1 MFRYS
6 LSKSPGSKSPRRK
19 SPGSKSPGKF
29 ILFIMVCATLGGCL
43 ADNGP
48 IVQVVPRLVL
58 APQNPRFQAVN
69 FIPPVSGSILVK
81 WNRSI
86 ADTQL
91 NFKGYFVKLWT
102 SDTIG
107 VIQGDPDNLDTLI
120 DSVRINR
127 IGSRIPDTF
136 YTFTQSKLGSS
147 IPIGRYTVVVYGV
160 KANDSGTLSQDSSMY
175 SALFDPRPLLD
186 PTNLRATSLGPT
198 QIGLRWTPSPDDSSS
213 RFFRYVIY
221 YRDTTKNDTGHVIA
235 LDQKAAT
242 ITDTNGVKFGWDD
255 STAIVNVP
263 GVTPQNGTTTEWPY
277 QFWIKSQ
284 RIDSTFF
291 YGSDTNEVVWA
302 GAERV
307 PRNGNDSSA
316 GNQGYLRVKHSMY
329 FGSLNQE
336 PDVAEDST
344 DNKGQVLV
352 SVNNGQ
358 VTLTAQSP
366 NGIGFLSRMDE
377 DSSLDFI
384 YYSAPLDDPSQFTNT
399 SITLPMNASSGG
411 IIVYLMMNDDQ
422 VNIGHMWARIFIHAQ
437 ADGSF
442 VNPYG
447 GIDIKASF
455 QPGVSKDGSKHLPY
469 Y

>member
-6 LSKSPGSKSPRRK
+6 LSKSPR
-19 SPGSKSPGKF
+19 SKSPGKF
-29 ILFIMVCATLGGCL
+29 ILFIVVCATLGGCL

-198 QIGLRWTPSPDDSSS
+198 QIGLRWTPSPEDSSS

-263 GVTPQNGTTTEWPY
+263 GVTPQNGTTIEWPY

-291 YGSDTNEVVWA
+291 YGSDTNSETWA
-302 GAERV
+302 GAESLPSPGV
-307 PRNGNDSSA
+307 DSGGWGGFHNSIFIGTFNHAYAIVDDSNRSDMQVQISFNA
-316 GNQGYLRVKHSMY
+316 GM
-329 FGSLNQE
+329 
-336 PDVAEDST
+336 
-344 DNKGQVLV
+344 
-352 SVNNGQ
+352 
-358 VTLTAQSP
+358 VTLTAK
-366 NGIGFLSRMDE
+366 NGCYFLLDNSTGTARMDTAF
-377 DSSLDFI
+377 SLGSI
-384 YYSAPLDDPSQFTNT
+384 YYKYPYATPSDFTVTNVQLPQVATSTGIVLYLMIPDNQFSPPKPEWARLFIKLQSDGSFINK
-399 SITLPMNASSGG
+399 SGG
-411 IIVYLMMNDDQ
+411 IHCD
-422 VNIGHMWARIFIHAQ
+422 
-437 ADGSF
+437 
-442 VNPYG
+442 
-447 GIDIKASF
+447 ASF
-455 QPGVSKDGSKHLPY
+455 QPALSNDGSKHLPY